1 MLFSLMLSEV
11 PLSEDPVHRPEIT
24 TIPDLLLAL
33 DQVLISA
40 PSWSDPDTGNILA
53 APINTILNWP
63 MATKAGFAA
72 FLNADINEHLQ
83 RILTHW
89 AHFLS
94 TPESCVSLT
103 PDCWFSPAARSMP
116 GMRNFQDTYIC
127 DPAAPHM
134 GFRSWDDFFT
144 RRLRPGTRPL
154 PFPLSATNS
163 PEAADVIV
171 NACESIPFA
180 LQRSVALHDRFWLKK
195 QPYSLAHMFDD
206 ESLARQFE
214 GGTVYQ
220 AFLSPD
226 SYHRW
231 HAPVSGRV
239 VKKKVVKGLYFSEP
253 LCCGFWPDDDDDDN
267 DDGDVGKTPS
277 GIGNADPAACNNSQ
291 GYLTSIAPRGIL
303 VIGSTAPSIG
313 LVAMVLVGMGE
324 VSSIDI
330 TVSDEEVQRGDEMG
344 MFHYGGSTWCLV
356 LQKGVNV
363 EFEAEKDI
371 SRMRGAETGMMMM
384 MDEDMPIESR
394 KVNSFLGKVKKFV
407 RR

>member
-1 MLFSLMLSEV
+1 MTQLKLSQLYHPHRRLSNWLPASQLQINQWIHTHLSSARSNPPPRSQPVKDLETVIYSSPEIYMLFSLMLSEV

-33 DQVLISA
+33 NQVLTSA

-53 APINTILNWP
+53 VPINTILNWP

-72 FLNADINEHLQ
+72 FLIADINEHLQ

-171 NACESIPFA
+171 NACESYTLCTTA
-180 LQRSVALHDRFWLKK
+180 LRRASRSL
-195 QPYSLAHMFDD
+195 LAQ
-206 ESLARQFE
+206 ET
-214 GGTVYQ
+214 TV
-220 AFLSPD
+220 
-226 SYHRW
+226 
-231 HAPVSGRV
+231 
-239 VKKKVVKGLYFSEP
+239 
-253 LCCGFWPDDDDDDN
+253 
-267 DDGDVGKTPS
+267 
-277 GIGNADPAACNNSQ
+277 
-291 GYLTSIAPRGIL
+291 
-303 VIGSTAPSIG
+303 
-313 LVAMVLVGMGE
+313 
-324 VSSIDI
+324 
-330 TVSDEEVQRGDEMG
+330 
-344 MFHYGGSTWCLV
+344 
-356 LQKGVNV
+356 
-363 EFEAEKDI
+363 
-371 SRMRGAETGMMMM
+371 
-384 MDEDMPIESR
+384 
-394 KVNSFLGKVKKFV
+394 FLGAYV
-407 RR
+407 R